1 MTKKIIQKV
10 CGFAVSAAMAL
21 SSIAGPVAD
30 VWAEDSAA
38 LAGAGAEE
46 NIQPEQVPVL
56 YRITLPWTE
65 HLIIEPEKDH
75 IYIPD
80 PDMRTEEEMKDILLT
95 YEAGEEVEIGIR
107 PEDTWQI
114 TKMSFLDDQ
123 KEESGYE
130 WKDQTTVHFYMPE
143 KNLLMKA
150 ELTEIEIP
158 EPAPQDASADTDLS
172 QQAGAEVDL
181 SLQGEALPEEPQ
193 AGAVDPAASPAENA
207 VQNTDDE
214 ASVTQD
220 TSAADAS
227 KQNAGEE
234 TGYVQED
241 SALAESA
248 PETIQKPA
256 EGSTGAEEGTSA
268 GEGEGNGNVTETEPP
283 MTYIPEKDADGLPVQ
298 GSIEQ
303 TETLEIVRNDAGF
316 DAKIDLRNVPYDP
329 EQYSIEY
336 ISDDILP
343 DTPGTYSCIYKVT
356 APDSGKFFFVL
367 RPVKVV
373 EAQNLAAA
381 LSDQAETEM
390 AAESDAQETVLTE
403 AGSGQQTETQTTETP
418 ESIMG
423 EGGTA
428 SAGAAGSV
436 GSGGGA
442 VTYSAPATGYTG
454 SSSESVETSFDILSV
469 STNLVAFCGGK
480 EDFYQACFDYVI
492 ESGKTGVIVGT
503 MSGYEIDPEAQ
514 KADFK
519 ISLNT
524 GGAITGTYDKAKNSY
539 SFSGL

>member
-1 MTKKIIQKV
+1 MTKKIIQRV

-30 VWAEDSAA
+30 VWAEDSVA

-46 NIQPEQVPVL
+46 SVQPEEPVL

-130 WKDQTTVHFYMPE
+130 WKDQTTVHFYVPE

-158 EPAPQDASADTDLS
+158 EPAPQDASAGADLS
-172 QQAGAEVDL
+172 QETGAEVDP
-181 SLQGEALPEEPQ
+181 SLQAEALPAEPQ
-193 AGAVDPAASPAENA
+193 AGAADLTASPAENA

-214 ASVTQD
+214 AIVTQD
-220 TSAADAS
+220 TSAAEAS

-256 EGSTGAEEGTSA
+256 EGSTGTEEGTSA
-268 GEGEGNGNVTETEPP
+268 GEGNGNVTETEPP

-356 APDSGKFFFVL
+356 APESGKFFFVL

-381 LSDQAETEM
+381 LSDQAETET
-390 AAESDAQETVLTE
+390 AAESDAQETALTE

-418 ESIMG
+418 EKPR
-423 EGGTA
+423 
-428 SAGAAGSV
+428 SAA
-436 GSGGGA
+436 
-442 VTYSAPATGYTG
+442 
-454 SSSESVETSFDILSV
+454 SSS
-469 STNLVAFCGGK
+469 
-480 EDFYQACFDYVI
+480 
-492 ESGKTGVIVGT
+492 SGPRA
-503 MSGYEIDPEAQ
+503 DP
-514 KADFK
+514 
-519 ISLNT
+519 T
-524 GGAITGTYDKAKNSY
+524 
-539 SFSGL
+539 